1 MLLTFSAMQHL
12 LCCHALPIPVRPV
25 LLSCLLFLVFAH
37 PVLQAQCDVEIS
49 AGDDKY
55 TCFPVDPVTLDGS
68 ISQLYLSV
76 QWTPPIGLI
85 GANTLTPTATPQ
97 QTTTYVVTARVP
109 NFDENL
115 LENPGFGAGTAGF
128 SSAYNYSPGNL
139 WPEGTYD
146 ITDNPQASHPNFA
159 PCQDHSGDGNM
170 MVVNGAGIAGVEV
183 YCQTVPVNPNTEYIF
198 SAWVASVIS
207 AAPAQLQFSVN
218 GTLLGGILNAPGGTC
233 AWVNFYQIWNSGANS
248 SANICIVNQ
257 NTALSGNDFAI
268 DDLAFYEICKP
279 RDTVTVHVVKIN
291 AQASPILAT
300 IPCNGAPVTLSG
312 NGSSVGPNITYEWNT
327 GDGNIVSGAN
337 TLAPVVNA
345 PGEYTLTV
353 KYDDGNIQCTK
364 TATVTVTT
372 SPVPPSAV
380 ITNPPPLGCATP
392 QVTLVAALNVQ
403 PGPFSYN
410 WETTNGNILSG
421 QSAAAAI
428 VNAAGTYSV
437 TVTQN
442 ASGCTGT
449 GSVTVTSNGTPP
461 TAVATGNV
469 INCNSPQAAL
479 SGAGSSTGN
488 PFTYAWT
495 TTNGT
500 LTGPTNA
507 PNATAATPGTYLL
520 TIVNPT
526 NGCTATDTAIVT
538 ANLLYPV
545 VTIRPPDTLDCLTD
559 TLTLVSGVN
568 TLNVNYLWT
577 TVGGNIASGSTAANP
592 NVTAPGAYSVI
603 VTNTTNGC
611 RDTAATT
618 VLANL
623 APPTIAIAAADS
635 ITCQRPAVSL
645 NASVNGA
652 PNFTYAWA
660 ATNGGNIVGNP
671 NTLTPTVNAAGIYR
685 LTVVN
690 TQTGCS
696 TTAATQVF
704 ADQNAVVA
712 NANAPDALTCTAT
725 SVVINASGSTTTP
738 GITYSWSTVAP
749 GGQLIGNT
757 NSATATVGAPGT
769 YRLLVTNPANGCTA
783 TDVVTVSEDKTLPT
797 AQIAAPGL
805 LTCTLGQIT
814 LNAAGS
820 SAGANFS
827 ANWTASA
834 GGHLASGQNSLTPTV
849 DSAGTY
855 TLTINNLQNG
865 CTATATVAVQKDA
878 ATPIAQI
885 APALELTCARPQI
898 QLSGAGSS
906 TGANFSTNW
915 TTTDG
920 QITANPT
927 SLAPTVNAPGTYNL
941 LITNTQNQC
950 TATASLVVSEN
961 KAAPALSIAPP
972 AILTCAAPLATLAAL
987 AQGQA
992 QITGF
997 QWQTSGG
1004 QFAGGQTTAAP
1015 TVNAPG
1021 TYTVSVVD
1029 PANGCS
1035 ATASVLVAENKTA
1048 PALSIAPPAVI
1059 TCANPLVV
1067 LAATAT
1073 GQAQVTDFQWQ
1084 TSGTGNIL
1092 TGQSTATPTVNAPGN
1107 YALTIVDPANGC
1119 TAEASVS
1126 VTQNAVFPA
1135 AEAGTAP
1142 VLTCQNPLA
1151 TLAATA
1157 DAGPGITYFWT
1168 TTDGQITS
1176 GNTTL
1181 TPTVGAPGTYF
1192 LAVLNPNTGCTGT
1205 DAVVVSENK
1214 TAPMAEA
1221 GPTDTLNCG
1230 LSNLAL
1236 TGAANSTSGSFSII
1250 WTTANGQISSG
1261 ANTLAPTVA
1270 SPGIYLLQITDL
1282 ANGCTTTD
1290 AVEILKDENAPL
1302 ASAGAADTLTC
1313 DILQTTLAGAA
1324 STGAGISHSWTTNDG
1339 RIVGGQN
1346 SLMPTVD
1353 APGTYLL
1360 TVANALNGCTNTSA
1374 VVIAED
1380 TAPPSVE
1387 AGLPNTLTCEKTSLS
1402 LAATAAAA
1410 GANFSILWTTSGG
1423 HIASGGSTLAPVID
1437 AAGTY
1442 VLTVENLKNG
1452 CQSTDFVEISIDTLR
1467 PAVAAS
1473 APQVL
1478 TCTQLSAPVN
1488 GTVSTPGNHVFSWT
1502 ASSPGAHILSGQFD
1516 PNALVDEPGFYR
1528 LTVKNLTNGCQS
1540 QTNVQVLENVDK
1552 PTAEAGQAALLTCKQ
1567 AQTSLNGT
1575 GSATGAGIT
1584 YLWSSSVPGGI
1595 LGGGTTLTPS
1605 IGAAATY
1612 TLVVLDAANGCTS
1625 TDQVT
1630 VAEDKT
1636 PPTVGI
1642 ATPQTLT
1649 CAQTTVVLGGSA
1661 NPSAGILVSWQTPS
1675 GHFVSGQNTLA
1686 PTVDAPGTY
1695 ILNIENQSN
1704 GCIGTATTVV
1714 PQNTQPPVA
1723 EAGPGGILHCEQTAL
1738 NLQGSSPTGSNMA
1751 FAWTTANGHFSG
1763 NPTTATPE
1771 IDAAGTYVLL
1781 VTNPANGCTD
1791 TDETLVEEIP
1801 DPDFAVE
1808 IEQPDCHFPVGNIEV
1823 MSVTGGLAPFSYSVG
1838 GAFQAEG
1845 LFENQKPGT
1854 YTVVVR
1860 DANGCEVEQTVEV
1873 SEPFQPEVVIAA
1885 VDVLEFGDSARL
1897 NPITNLLPG
1906 QIAAW
1911 EWSPASG
1918 LSCPDCEHPWA
1929 KPFGNQL
1936 FKVTVTDVEGCTG
1949 TANVLVLV
1957 KNEREVYAPNVF
1969 SPNDDGV
1976 NDGFTLFTKGVSR
1989 IRSLRVFDRWGNA
2002 VFAKLDFPPND
2013 ERNGWQG
2020 DFRGETVNPA
2030 VFVWYAELEF
2040 VDGSLRFYTGDVSVV
2055 VE

>member
-1 MLLTFSAMQHL
+1 MQHISYCAPRPL
-12 LCCHALPIPVRPV
+12 PAAARFCLFMLVCAL
-25 LLSCLLFLVFAH
+25 ST

-49 AGDDKY
+49 AGEDKY

-68 ISQLYLSV
+68 INELYLSV

-115 LENPGFGAGTAGF
+115 IENPGFGAGTAGF

-183 YCQTVPVNPNTEYIF
+183 YCQTVSVNPNTEYIF
-198 SAWVASVIS
+198 SAWVASVIPT
-207 AAPAQLQFSVN
+207 APAQLQFSIN
-218 GTLLGGILNAPGGTC
+218 GTLLGSILNAPGGTC
-233 AWVNFYQIWNSGANS
+233 AWVNFYQIWNSGANG

-291 AQASPILAT
+291 AQASPILTT

-312 NGSSVGPNITYEWNT
+312 NGSSTGPNITYEWTT
-327 GDGNIVSGAN
+327 GDGNIVSGAT
-337 TLAPVVNA
+337 TLSPVVNA

-364 TATVTVTT
+364 TSTVTVTT

-410 WETTNGNILSG
+410 WETANGNILSG

-442 ASGCTGT
+442 ATGCTGT

-461 TAVATGNV
+461 TAVATGNI

-500 LTGPTNA
+500 LVGPTNGQ
-507 PNATAATPGTYLL
+507 NATATAPGTYLL

-538 ANLLYPV
+538 ANLLYPA
-545 VTIRPPDTLDCLTD
+545 VTIRTPDTLDCLTD
-559 TLTLVSGVN
+559 TLSLLAGVN
-568 TLNVNYLWT
+568 TVNVNYLWT
-577 TVGGNIASGSTAANP
+577 TVGGNIASGGGTATP
-592 NVTAPGAYSVI
+592 NVTAPGSYSVV

-611 RDTAATT
+611 RDTATTT

-635 ITCQRPAVSL
+635 ITCQRPTVSL
-645 NASVNGA
+645 NASVGSA
-652 PNFTYAWA
+652 QNFTYAWT

-671 NTLTPTVNAAGIYR
+671 NTLTPTVNAAGIYT
-685 LTVVN
+685 LNVVN

-712 NANAPDALTCTAT
+712 NANAPDVLTCTVG
-725 SVVINASGSTTTP
+725 SVAINSSGSTTLP
-738 GITYSWSTVAP
+738 GITYSWSTVSP
-749 GGQLIGNT
+749 GGQLVGNT
-757 NSATATVGAPGT
+757 NSPTATVGAPGT
-769 YRLLVTNPANGCTA
+769 YQLLVTNPANGCTA
-783 TDVVTVSEDKTLPT
+783 TDLVTVSENKAAPV

-814 LNAAGS
+814 LDAAGS
-820 SAGANFS
+820 SAGSSNFS
-827 ANWTASA
+827 ITWTASA
-834 GGHLASGQNSLTPTV
+834 GGHIVSGQNSLAPTV

-855 TLTINNLQNG
+855 TLTISNLQNG
-865 CTATATVAVQKDA
+865 CTASATVNVQKDA
-878 ATPIAQI
+878 ATPVAQI
-885 APALELTCARPQI
+885 ASALELTCARTQI

-906 TGANFSTNW
+906 TGANFSANW
-915 TTTDG
+915 TTVGG

-927 SLAPTVNAPGTYNL
+927 TLTPTVNAPGTYNL

-950 TATASLVVSEN
+950 TATASVIVSEN
-961 KAAPALSIAPP
+961 KTAPILNIAPP
-972 AILTCAAPLATLAAL
+972 TTLTCADPTATLTATAS
-987 AQGQA
+987 GQA
-992 QITGF
+992 AITGF

-1004 QFAGGQTTAAP
+1004 QFVGGQTTAMP

-1021 TYTVSVVD
+1021 NYTVSVIDPANGCSATASVSVSENKTAPTLSIAPPAVITCANPVITLTAMATGQMQITDFQWQTSGTGNFLTGQTTATPTVNAPGIYATTIVD

-1035 ATASVLVAENKTA
+1035 ATASVLVE
-1048 PALSIAPPAVI
+1048 
-1059 TCANPLVV
+1059 
-1067 LAATAT
+1067 
-1073 GQAQVTDFQWQ
+1073 
-1084 TSGTGNIL
+1084 
-1092 TGQSTATPTVNAPGN
+1092 
-1107 YALTIVDPANGC
+1107 
-1119 TAEASVS
+1119 
-1126 VTQNAVFPA
+1126 QNAVFPA
-1135 AEAGTAP
+1135 ADAGTGP

-1151 TLAATA
+1151 ALMATA
-1157 DAGPGITYFWT
+1157 DAGPGITYLWT
-1168 TTDGQITS
+1168 TTDGQIGGGS
-1176 GNTTL
+1176 TTL
-1181 TPTVGAPGTYF
+1181 TPTVSAPGTYF
-1192 LAVLNPNTGCTGT
+1192 LAVTNQNTGCTGT
-1205 DAVVVSENK
+1205 DAVQVSENK
-1214 TAPMAEA
+1214 TAPTAEA

-1230 LSNLAL
+1230 LANLAL
-1236 TGAANSTSGSFSII
+1236 AGTANSASGSFSIV
-1250 WTTANGQISSG
+1250 WTTTNGQISSG
-1261 ANTLAPTVA
+1261 ANTLAPTIA
-1270 SPGIYLLQITDL
+1270 SPGTYLLQITDL
-1282 ANGCTTTD
+1282 ANGCTATD

-1302 ASAGAADTLTC
+1302 ASAGAPDTLTC
-1313 DILQTTLAGAA
+1313 DVLQTTLAGTA
-1324 STGAGISHSWTTNDG
+1324 STGTGISYSWTTADG
-1339 RIVGGQN
+1339 RIVSGQN
-1346 SLMPTVD
+1346 SLAPTVD

-1360 TVANALNGCTNTSA
+1360 TVVNALNGCTNTSA

-1380 TAPPSVE
+1380 TAQPNVD
-1387 AGLPNTLTCEKTSLS
+1387 AGLPNTLTCEKTSLN
-1402 LAATAAAA
+1402 LMATALAT
-1410 GANFSILWTTSGG
+1410 GATFSVSWTTSDG
-1423 HIASGGSTLAPVID
+1423 HIVSGGNMLAPQID
-1437 AAGTY
+1437 APGTY
-1442 VLTVENLKNG
+1442 VLTVKNLKNG
-1452 CQSTDFVEISIDTLR
+1452 CQSTDFVEVSIDTLR

-1473 APQVL
+1473 APQIL
-1478 TCTQLSAPVN
+1478 TCIQLSAPVN
-1488 GTVSTPGNHVFSWT
+1488 GTVSTPGNHIFEWAAT
-1502 ASSPGAHILSGQFD
+1502 SPGAHILSGQFTQ
-1516 PNALVDEPGFYR
+1516 NALVDEPGFYR
-1528 LTVKNLTNGCQS
+1528 LTVKNTANGCQS
-1540 QTNVQVLENVDK
+1540 QTNVQVQENTTK
-1552 PTAEAGQAALLTCKQ
+1552 PIAEAGQAALLTCKQ
-1567 AQTSLNGT
+1567 TQTVLDGT
-1575 GSATGAGIT
+1575 GTQTGAGIT

-1595 LGGGTTLTPS
+1595 LGGGTTLAPT

-1612 TLVVLDAANGCTS
+1612 TLTVTDAANGCTS

-1630 VAEDKT
+1630 VTEDKVA
-1636 PPTVGI
+1636 PTVGI
-1642 ATPQTLT
+1642 AAPQTLT
-1649 CAQTTVVLGGSA
+1649 CVQTTVVLGGSS
-1661 NPSAGILVSWQTPS
+1661 NPNIGISASWQTPS

-1714 PQNTQPPVA
+1714 PQNVQPPVA
-1723 EAGPGGILHCEQTAL
+1723 EAGPGGILHCQQSSL
-1738 NLQGSSPTGSNMA
+1738 NLQGSSPTGNNMA
-1751 FAWTTANGHFSG
+1751 FEWTTANGHFSS
-1763 NPTTATPE
+1763 NPAAATPE
-1771 IDAAGTYVLL
+1771 IDAPGTYLLL

-1823 MSVTGGLAPFSYSVG
+1823 SAVTGGLAPFSYSLG
-1838 GAFQAEG
+1838 GAFQSEG

-1860 DANGCEVEQTVEV
+1860 DANGCLVEQTVAV
-1873 SEPFQPEVVIAA
+1873 SEPFQPEVQIAA

-1897 NPITNLLPG
+1897 NPVTNLLPG

-1911 EWSPASG
+1911 EWSPASS
-1918 LSCPDCEHPWA
+1918 LSCADCEHPWA

-1936 FKVTVTDVEGCTG
+1936 FKVTVTDVDGCTG

-1957 KNEREVYAPNVF
+1957 KNDREVYAPNVF

-2002 VFAKLDFPPND
+2002 VFARFDFPPND

-2020 DFRGETVNPA
+2020 DFRGKTVNPA

-2040 VDGSLRFYTGDVSVV
+2040 LDGSLRFYKGDVSVV
-2055 VE
+2055 SE